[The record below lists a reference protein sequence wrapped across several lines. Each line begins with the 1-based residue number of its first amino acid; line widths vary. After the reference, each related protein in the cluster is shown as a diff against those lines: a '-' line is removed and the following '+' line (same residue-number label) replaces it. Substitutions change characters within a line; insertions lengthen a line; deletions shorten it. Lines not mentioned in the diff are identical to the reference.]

1 MHFPRAPVKP
11 PNFHSFV
18 VRALDWAGSSF
29 VELLEKRRA
38 EGLDLDVESLRGDP
52 PLLFEHVGITDLD
65 EFGLVGSVGRAA
77 SRAERLMAGAFSDVE
92 EDLGEDVVA
101 LADGYAEMVDR
112 VVPNA
117 WLEDSDLRFY
127 RDTLDLLLA
136 VLRGVWRDRLLVEGF
151 DSINRL
157 DFAKWLQKHGLE
169 LDPNPE
175 KWPALLR
182 AVYCGC
188 FAFEGGDP
196 CKPRMAAGRALQ
208 GAIRCVLHYQG
219 SVLHRMR
226 GAMGDIVIA
235 PFYEVLAK
243 RGVKVLFFHAV
254 NELRLDNAKETIAEI
269 RGVRQLELDGPYDPL
284 FDAEYSGHDGP
295 RTVPAWPSEPLWDR
309 LPKVKQAVR
318 AAPLRLEQE
327 IDPFNGSEFCLRRR
341 SDTDAEDAADVFDKV
356 VLAVPPDVQKT
367 ICGALKKEDLD
378 YARMLEHSQDRG
390 DPGRPALAR
399 AQRA

>member
-1 MHFPRAPVKP
+1 
-11 PNFHSFV
+11 
-18 VRALDWAGSSF
+18 
-29 VELLEKRRA
+29 
-38 EGLDLDVESLRGDP
+38 
-52 PLLFEHVGITDLD
+52 
-65 EFGLVGSVGRAA
+65 
-77 SRAERLMAGAFSDVE
+77 MAGAFSDVE
-92 EDLGEDVVA
+92 EDVGEDVVA
-101 LADGYAEMVDR
+101 LADGYAEMVNRDR
-112 VVPNA
+112 A
-117 WLEDSDLRFY
+117 ERLGSGTADLRFY
-127 RDTLDLLLA
+127 LDTLDVLLA
-136 VLRGVWRDRLLVEGF
+136 VLRGVWRDRLLVKGF
-151 DSINRL
+151 DTINAPRL
-157 DFAKWLQKHGLE
+157 RRVASSSTGSSSTRIRRNGRRSCAPSTAAASRSRE
-169 LDPNPE
+169 E
-175 KWPALLR
+175 T
-182 AVYCGC
+182 
-188 FAFEGGDP
+188 P

-243 RGVKVLFFHAV
+243 RGVRSVFFHAV
-254 NELRLDNAKETIAEI
+254 NELRLDDAKGTIAEI

-284 FDAEYSGHDGP
+284 FDAEYSGDDGP

-341 SDTDAEDAADVFDKV
+341 SDTDADDAADVFDKV
-356 VLAVPPDVQKT
+356 VLAVPPDVQET
-367 ICGALKKEDLD
+367 ICGALKKEDPD